1 MSYNLYDVQ
10 AKVYYQGNQTESDI
24 NTLEIGKKVSD
35 KVDKPNLKFEITTVK
50 MGLR

>member
-1 MSYNLYDVQ
+1 MSYSLYPRLLSREL
-10 AKVYYQGNQTESDI
+10 KTESDI

-35 KVDKPNLKFEITTVK
+35 KVDKPNLKFEITTVS